1 LTFQFIEMRRRSW
14 LLGWIAVG
22 LVSLA
27 ACSAIDHRAS
37 TSADYVPW
45 LPLPESTVFP
55 QAPSPSPTP
64 PVPIPAATPACQGAQ
79 LQGAVMASSAATGH
93 VNNPIVVRNT
103 GSAAC
108 WLEGYA
114 DLRILDGAGHELV
127 GVTGAGTGST
137 FFADGPAVQVLMPPG
152 TPPLPA
158 PHVQASRGQA
168 FMNIEWYDC
177 RQTHAASLSLDLPN
191 GGGSLKLPFDVQ
203 APFSPVCDNAG
214 FSPVGLL
221 RGPFS
226 PAGYTWPPS
235 ATYLEVDISI
245 SAPASAKRGSTLV
258 YFVTVKN
265 ADHVDYR
272 LDPCPSY
279 HELLAGKQAVAA
291 YQLNCSPVRHIP
303 AGASVKF
310 EMRLKLPGDMSTGP
324 SQLTWAL
331 ADGRISLPYAGV
343 PIDIT

>member
-1 LTFQFIEMRRRSW
+1 VRRAPGW
-14 LLGWIAVG
+14 LLGVIVLG
-22 LVSLA
+22 CVSVA
-27 ACSAIDHRAS
+27 ACGGTDSEPAS
-37 TSADYVPW
+37 SGYVPW
-45 LPLPESTVFP
+45 LALPESTVFP
-55 QAPSPSPTP
+55 HAPLPSPTP
-64 PVPIPAATPACQGAQ
+64 PVPIPPATPACKGAQ
-79 LQGAVMASSAATGH
+79 LEGAVMASSAATGH

-114 DLRILDGAGHELV
+114 DLRILDGAGHELAV
-127 GVTGAGTGST
+127 VTGAGTGLS
-137 FFADGPAVQVLMPPG
+137 FFDDGTAVQVLLPPG
-152 TPPLPA
+152 TPPVPA
-158 PHVQASRGQA
+158 PHQPSIRGHA

-177 RQTHAASLSLDLPN
+177 RETHAASLSLDLPN

-226 PAGYTWPPS
+226 PAGYTWPPA
-235 ATYLEVDISI
+235 ATYLKVDITI
-245 SAPASAKRGSTLV
+245 SAPASAKRGSTLI

-265 ADHVDYR
+265 ADQVDYR

-279 HELLAGKQAVAA
+279 HELLAGKQAVAG
-291 YQLNCSPVRHIP
+291 YQLNCSPVGHIP

-310 EMRLKLPGDMSTGP
+310 EMRLNLPGDVATGP
-324 SQLTWAL
+324 NQLTWAL
-331 ADGRISLPYAGV
+331 ADGRLAAPFAQTSIA
-343 PIDIT
+343 IT